1 MLNELEEIDSMN
13 AARSRRVFLN
23 SKTIAGTL
31 FTGLTLRPVHAG
43 ETNELTVGLIGCGGR
58 GRGAAVNT
66 LSADANTKL
75 YAVADAFLPK
85 AQGAVEG
92 LKEQFEGRIDVD
104 GRIFAGLDGYKQ
116 VVDACDV
123 VLLCEAPGFRYRS
136 LRYAVEQGKHVFCEK
151 PVGVDAPA
159 IRSVMESSELAK
171 QKGLTLVS
179 GLCWRYDLN
188 VKDIMERVLDGVI
201 GEITSARLTFMVGKL
216 WTRPR
221 ADEDTELMAQVRN
234 WYNYTWLSGDFNV
247 EQHVH
252 TLDKGLWAMHDVPP
266 TTCYGLGGRMQ
277 RVEQPEYGDIY
288 DSMSAVFEYPNGTTL
303 YSYCRQQNDCWGENN
318 ARFAGT
324 KGYVSS
330 VLGRGVITDLDGKVL
345 YERENVASD
354 MYALEHQ
361 ELYKSIRGEIDTIN
375 NGDYMAKATMMGV
388 MEREACY
395 TGSKITWDDALA
407 SQKSYAPSE
416 YSENGTPVNVPDSN
430 GRLKVQVPGIGQVYH
445 TVAR

>member
-1 MLNELEEIDSMN
+1 MGNVG
-13 AARSRRVFLN
+13 RRVFLN
-23 SKTIAGTL
+23 SKTIAGTV
-31 FTGLTLRPVHAG
+31 FTGLTLRVHAG
-43 ETNELTVGLIGCGGR
+43 ERNELKVGLIGCGGR
-58 GRGAAVNT
+58 GNGAARNT
-66 LSADANTKL
+66 LNADSNTKL
-75 YAVADAFLPK
+75 YAVADAFMPK
-85 AQGAVEG
+85 AQAAAEG
-92 LKEQFEGRIDVD
+92 LKTAFEDRVDVGD
-104 GRIFAGLDGYKQ
+104 RVFSGLDAYKN
-116 VVDACDV
+116 VVDLCDV

-136 LRYAVEQGKHVFCEK
+136 LAYAVEKGKHIFCEK
-151 PVGVDAPA
+151 PVAVDAPA
-159 IRSVMESSELAK
+159 IRSVMESSRIAK
-171 QKGLTLVS
+171 EKGLTLVS
-179 GLCWRYDLN
+179 GLCWRYDYN
-188 VKDIMERVLDGVI
+188 VRDIMQRVLDGAI
-201 GEITSARLTFMVGKL
+201 GDITSARLTYCGGRA

-221 ADEDTELMAQVRN
+221 AEDDTELMAQVRN

-252 TLDKGLWAMHDVPP
+252 TLDKALWAMGDVPP
-266 TTCYGLGGRMQ
+266 AACYALGSRMQ
-277 RVEQPEYGDIY
+277 RTDQPDYGDIY
-288 DSMSAVFEYPNGTTL
+288 DSMASVFEYTNGVTF
-303 YSYCRQQNDCWGENN
+303 YSYCRQQNGCWGENN